1 MGHRPDYRDKL
12 AEMYRGWREHIAA
25 DVASSVPEPRRVN
38 PRVAASMVQALVQGL
53 EIQLMIDPEAFDR
66 AAMLDACTRLM
77 APVFAQEP
85 TAPSEQP
92 HDARG
97 SRNPEG

>member
-1 MGHRPDYRDKL
+1 
-12 AEMYRGWREHIAA
+12 
-25 DVASSVPEPRRVN
+25 
-38 PRVAASMVQALVQGL
+38 
-53 EIQLMIDPEAFDR
+53 MIDPEAFDR